1 MRLPDFRYV
10 EPKSLEEACLFLAEH
25 AGESRIVAGGTDL
38 FPSMKQRTVTPKY
51 VVSLCSI
58 PDLDR
63 LEFDEISGLRIGA
76 SVKIR
81 SLEKDRVI
89 LEKYPAIARAAGE
102 VASWQLREIGT
113 AGGNLNLDTRCFYYN
128 QSDFWRSCRPTCI
141 KMGGETCN
149 AVGGGK
155 KCFAVFSG
163 DLAPA
168 LIAVGA
174 SIKLVSVTGERT
186 LALKDYYT
194 GDGAKPIMRHPQEI
208 LVRIDVPP
216 VANNTYSC
224 YLKYRIRRSID
235 FPVADVATLV
245 SLNGDGK
252 VVREARVVIGAV
264 GTKPQ
269 EIEEIGKLLAGKSLT
284 DALTEE
290 AAKMAFKAAR
300 PVANTASSFPYRK
313 RMIKVMVK
321 RALCRALDAPIRE
334 VS

>member
-1 MRLPDFRYV
+1 MRLPDLQYV
-10 EPKSLEEACLFLAEH
+10 EPRSLQEACHFLAEH
-25 AGESRIVAGGTDL
+25 SGESRIVAGGTDL

-63 LEFDEISGLRIGA
+63 LEFDESSGLRIGA

-89 LEKYPAIARAAGE
+89 LEKYPAIAEAAGE
-102 VASWQLREIGT
+102 VASWQLREMAT
-113 AGGNLNLDTRCFYYN
+113 AGGNLNLETRCFYYN

-168 LIAVGA
+168 LIALGA
-174 SIKLVSVTGERT
+174 SIKLVSVTGERA
-186 LALKDYYT
+186 LSLKDYYT
-194 GDGAKPIMRHPQEI
+194 GDGAKPIMRQPQEI

-235 FPVADVATLV
+235 FPVADVAAFVNVEGPEKT
-245 SLNGDGK
+245 
-252 VVREARVVIGAV
+252 VREARVVIGAV

-269 EIEEIGKLLAGKSLT
+269 EIEEIGKLLAGKSMT
-284 DALTEE
+284 DTLMKE
-290 AAKMAFKAAR
+290 AAELAFKAAK
-300 PVANTASSFPYRK
+300 PVANTASSFSYRK
-313 RMIKVMVK
+313 KMIKVMVK
-321 RALCRALDAPIRE
+321 KALRQALDAPIRE